1 VEQSLAPPQ
10 SPRFCVTAAVNQSTF
25 DGLFVKHT
33 RAFMQIKD
41 VDAETVLGLLMI
53 RIFLAIES
61 PARKQ
66 RVIDFAQSVLDEE
79 KCTAN
84 TTDNR

>member
-1 VEQSLAPPQ
+1 MQS
-10 SPRFCVTAAVNQSTF
+10 
-25 DGLFVKHT
+25 
-33 RAFMQIKD
+33 KD
-41 VDAETVLGLLMI
+41 VDAETAFGLLMI

-79 KCTAN
+79 KTAAEL
-84 TTDNR
+84 TSDNR

>member
-1 VEQSLAPPQ
+1 
-10 SPRFCVTAAVNQSTF
+10 
-25 DGLFVKHT
+25 
-33 RAFMQIKD
+33 MQIKD
-41 VDAETVLGLLMI
+41 VDAETALGLLMI

-79 KCTAN
+79 ETAAN
-84 TTDNR
+84 HTTDNR

>member
-1 VEQSLAPPQ
+1 M
-10 SPRFCVTAAVNQSTF
+10 
-25 DGLFVKHT
+25 K
-33 RAFMQIKD
+33 IKD

-53 RIFLAIES
+53 RTFLAIGC

-79 KCTAN
+79 KRAAN
-84 TTDNR
+84 HSTDNR